1 MEILSKQTTPPS
13 YYTDA
18 ELIQA
23 MQHAGKFVDDEKMKE
38 VLDDAKGI
46 GTSATRAGI
55 IDDLIKKEF
64 LYRNKKTI
72 RATEFGI
79 ATIKSLAGKNV
90 ISPALTAEWEE
101 KLQNIENG
109 SITVSD
115 FKNAMHSY
123 VKDETDDHLMI
134 KKSTY
139 SESANREVIGK
150 CPKCGKDVV
159 MTSKYV
165 MCSTYKKE
173 SEGNCEFITSIVIA
187 GTKVPKTEF
196 KKIIA
201 GKPTKTMKFKSAKTG
216 KPFEAVL
223 QYDDAEGRIKF
234 VFNNK

>member
-1 MEILSKQTTPPS
+1 MEIVAKQTTPPA

-18 ELIQA
+18 ELIQS

-46 GTSATRAGI
+46 GTSATRASI

-79 ATIKSLAGKNV
+79 ATIKSLEGKNV
-90 ISPALTAEWEE
+90 ISPALTAEWEA
-101 KLQNIENG
+101 KLQDIEQGNATMG
-109 SITVSD
+109 T
-115 FKNAMHSY
+115 FKKEMHQYIDTEVASHLSLNKVSY
-123 VKDETDDHLMI
+123 V
-134 KKSTY
+134 ST
-139 SESANREVIGK
+139 SDKEVLGK
-150 CPKCGKDVV
+150 CPKCGKDVI

-165 MCSTYKKE
+165 MCSTYKNTAT
-173 SEGNCEFITSIVIA
+173 GNCDFITGIVIA

-196 KKIIA
+196 KKLLS
-201 GKPTKTMKFKSAKTG
+201 GKPTKKMKFTSAKTG

-223 QYDDAEGRIKF
+223 ILKD
-234 VFNNK
+234 NKIQFSFE